1 MSTTGVSRASC
12 TVVVLVAGNGFE
24 NFQNI
29 WFIFI
34 RDVLIMF
41 FIRTVAPMLLLLV
54 VAAATLDVSPSGK
67 GH

>member
-12 TVVVLVAGNGFE
+12 TVVVLVAGSGFE

-41 FIRTVAPMLLLLV
+41 FSRTVAPMLLLLV